1 MDDGDNNIFSQTK
14 NSVLHQI
21 EEEGDF
27 VLDNNPTSAEFK
39 EVQTSYKGLLAT
51 LKNHT
56 TRKELTKPSNQE
68 CIEQLEHTKALLPKI
83 HGTALGT
90 MDSEFIALSSGVCVD
105 KMRALRESQPQALQ
119 PADLKHLIL
128 RLPSTLDSDLLR
140 EKTMRYWK
148 GIQCPQH
155 LLGLFADPTFSLKPG
170 ASRGRPP
177 PPPPRNTAAIATL
190 KSPTTSS
197 MSQMADGIDETTLNI
212 TKMYK
217 TILDL
222 SACSSTGRAVV
233 LLYKTIC
240 DPTSFAKTVENLFY
254 VSFLVKD
261 GKIAI
266 SSCQDGD
273 GDGSDVMDYSISIVD
288 DPAIEDE
295 DAAEA
300 AAAADEDKNQKI
312 FPISYPLYRSWITKY
327 YQTEHHHPTA
337 Q

>member
-1 MDDGDNNIFSQTK
+1 MDDNIFSQTK
-14 NSVLHQI
+14 NTVLHQI
-21 EEEGDF
+21 EEGEF
-27 VLDNNPTSAEFK
+27 VLDNNPTSSEFK

-51 LKNHT
+51 LKNHA
-56 TRKELTKPSNQE
+56 TRKELTKPSNEE
-68 CIEQLEHTKALLPKI
+68 CIEQLESTKALLPKI

-119 PADLKHLIL
+119 PADLKHLIS
-128 RLPSTLDSDLLR
+128 RLPSSLDSDLLR
-140 EKTMRYWK
+140 EKTMRYWR

-170 ASRGRPP
+170 ASRGRLSSSTTG
-177 PPPPRNTAAIATL
+177 TAAAIGAV

-197 MSQMADGIDETTLNI
+197 MNQMAEGIDETTLNI

-222 SACSSTGRAVV
+222 SASTTVF
-233 LLYKTIC
+233 LYKTIC

-266 SSCQDGD
+266 SSCEDGD
-273 GDGSDVMDYSISIVD
+273 GDGDGNGVMDYNITVVD
-288 DPAIEDE
+288 DAAFEDE
-295 DAAEA
+295 DT
-300 AAAADEDKNQKI
+300 AAADEDKNQKI

-327 YQTEHHHPTA
+327 YQTGHHPSA